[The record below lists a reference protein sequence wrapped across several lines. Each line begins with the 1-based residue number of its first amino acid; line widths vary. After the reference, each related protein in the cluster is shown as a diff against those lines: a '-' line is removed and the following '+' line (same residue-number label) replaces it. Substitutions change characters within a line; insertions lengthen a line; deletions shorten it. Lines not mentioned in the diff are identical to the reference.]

1 MSHFCLV
8 VCSAIGRSE
17 SGVCIALVLGIIVTT
32 PEVHVSGILPTSRK
46 RFSDS
51 YICGSKMS
59 ENLLKNLFFFL
70 TRDRSST
77 KCPLRV
83 HIAGH
88 GLVTGPTLGMGL
100 V

>member
-1 MSHFCLV
+1 MLVSHFCLV

-59 ENLLKNLFFFL
+59 ENLLKNFAEKPSNPGELLLFGL
-70 TRDRSST
+70 
-77 KCPLRV
+77 LR
-83 HIAGH
+83 
-88 GLVTGPTLGMGL
+88 PS
-100 V
+100 